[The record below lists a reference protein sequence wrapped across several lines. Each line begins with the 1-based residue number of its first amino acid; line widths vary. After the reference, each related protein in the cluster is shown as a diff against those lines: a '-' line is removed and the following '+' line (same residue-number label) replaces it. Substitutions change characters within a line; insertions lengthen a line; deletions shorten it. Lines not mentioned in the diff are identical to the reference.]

1 MKAKA
6 NFPILQLSEG
16 VLNDQVYHSIREAIL
31 EGRLQKNM
39 KIPSSR
45 TLAEMMSVSRNTIL
59 TGLDRLIDEGYLV
72 TKSGSG
78 TYVSDSL
85 PEHFAFH
92 NVAENIPKIPHA
104 EAPQLSRALESLMP
118 RWKNYH
124 SLGKQNKTFSV
135 GVGCLD
141 LFPHQAWGRAL
152 GRAWRHSYA
161 ELSKYSDTLGYFPLR
176 EALAQYMRST
186 RGVNCTAEQVMIV
199 NGTQQAINLTA
210 MTLMNQG
217 DAVLMDDPGYD
228 GAFGVFQSYGMNVCG
243 IQSDQDGMLIDQ
255 AMQMKQSIK
264 LIYTAPS
271 HQFPLGETLSLA
283 RRLTLLEWAKR
294 DNLWIFEDD
303 YNGEYRYRSRS
314 IQSLQGLDQHDRV
327 IYSGTFSKMFY
338 SGFRLA
344 FLVLPHALIE
354 PFKVMK
360 HYADSCNSYLEQAA
374 LAHFIQEGEYAKY
387 VRKVR
392 KACLERQQT
401 LIDAIQKYLPD
412 VFTINASDS
421 GIHAVVW
428 LKDDWDIQQIV
439 AICRAESLGV
449 QPLYRYA
456 IQPLQKN
463 ALLFGYAAHTPE
475 EIETKIQALAEA
487 IKRSYVA

>member
-1 MKAKA
+1 MKA

-16 VLNDQVYHSIREAIL
+16 ILNDQVYHSIRDAIL

-39 KIPSSR
+39 KLPSSR
-45 TLAEMMSVSRNTIL
+45 TLAEMMSVSRNTVL
-59 TGLDRLIDEGYLV
+59 TGLERLIDEGYLV
-72 TKSGSG
+72 TKKGSG

-85 PEHFAFH
+85 PEHLTFRISNKT
-92 NVAENIPKIPHA
+92 NVVNDFITQPS
-104 EAPQLSRALESLMP
+104 LSDAVSSLLP

-124 SLGKQNKTFSV
+124 SAGKHNKMFSV

-152 GRAWRHSYA
+152 GKAWRNSYA
-161 ELSKYSDTLGYFPLR
+161 ELSRYSDTFGYLPLR
-176 EALAQYMRST
+176 EALAQYIRST
-186 RGVNCTAEQVMIV
+186 RGVNCIAEQVMIV

-210 MTLMNQG
+210 MTLLNAG
-217 DAVLMDDPGYD
+217 DCVLMDDPGYD
-228 GAFGVFQSYGMNVCG
+228 GAFGVFQSYGINVQG
-243 IQSDQDGMLIDQ
+243 IASDEEGMLVNHARQ
-255 AMQMKQSIK
+255 THTKVQ

-271 HQFPLGETLSLA
+271 HQFPLGETLSLS
-283 RRLTLLEWAKR
+283 RRLSLLEWAQR
-294 DNLWIFEDD
+294 DNFWIFEDD

-314 IQSLQGLDQHDRV
+314 IQSLQGLDQFNRV

-344 FLVLPHALIE
+344 FIVIPHALIE

-392 KACLERQQT
+392 KACLERQKA
-401 LIDAIQKYLPD
+401 LIDAISLYLSD
-412 VFTINASDS
+412 VFTVNSSDS
-421 GIHAVVW
+421 GIHAIAW
-428 LKDDWDIQQIV
+428 LQDGWEIEKII
-439 AICRAESLGV
+439 AICRQKGLGV
-449 QPLYRYA
+449 QPLSRYTN
-456 IQPLQKN
+456 QPLKKH
-463 ALLFGYAAHTPE
+463 ALLFGYAAHTPK
-475 EIETKIQALAEA
+475 EIHDQIQGLADA
-487 IKRSYVA
+487 IKCSYGA